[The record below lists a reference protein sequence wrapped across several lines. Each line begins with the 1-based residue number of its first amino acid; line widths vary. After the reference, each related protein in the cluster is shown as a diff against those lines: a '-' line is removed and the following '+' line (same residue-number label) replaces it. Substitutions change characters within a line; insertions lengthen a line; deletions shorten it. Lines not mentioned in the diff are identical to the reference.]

1 MEDTGSH
8 SVMPSTMPNIPHEW
22 DGYKVSRRFRG
33 ATYEIAISNPEHV
46 CRGVKAVTVDG
57 KAIDGNVLPVFA
69 DGKAHQVEVTL
80 G

>member
-1 MEDTGSH
+1 MD
-8 SVMPSTMPNIPHEW
+8 PCIPAAWE
-22 DGYKVSRRFRG
+22 GYKVSRRFRG
-33 ATYEIAISNPEHV
+33 ATYEIAINNPGHV

-69 DGKAHQVEVTL
+69 AGQAHQGEATL